1 VEFGNPA
8 VLKSYEESSVAS
20 RRMRGS
26 VVFHPHLS
34 VGLDFRLTLWA
45 IYTTVGL
52 FSIGRSRRLDRH
64 RPIADLTSDGL
75 FLRGKAAL
83 RIYTSCAFNGNGVAR
98 HQSVSW
104 KDLYI

>member
-1 VEFGNPA
+1 MAIPLRDKPVEFGNPA

-26 VVFHPHLS
+26 VVF
-34 VGLDFRLTLWA
+34 R
-45 IYTTVGL
+45 
-52 FSIGRSRRLDRH
+52 RRLDRH